1 MRLKAKFYEDCS
13 SCKSVQGNVY
23 PIISTNPICVV
34 QIKFIFR
41 HCQQLIS
48 NSIQLNLLFPKP
60 KAKIWV
66 NLKFWVRFGKDSMGP
81 YLVVRLNYEN
91 FFNFHLSQKLNIF
104 IENHSQGGFYESDSS
119 PPRIRPIYI
128 FDKNEFFTKI

>member
-1 MRLKAKFYEDCS
+1 MRFKAKFYEDCS

-48 NSIQLNLLFPKP
+48 NSIQLNLPFSKP
-60 KAKIWV
+60 KGKI
-66 NLKFWVRFGKDSMGP
+66 FGQF
-81 YLVVRLNYEN
+81 LVFGEVLEGFRRDKGRL
-91 FFNFHLSQKLNIF
+91 SW
-104 IENHSQGGFYESDSS
+104 
-119 PPRIRPIYI
+119 
-128 FDKNEFFTKI
+128 